1 MIYVLIIL
9 IIILLVIHSYLVIDI
24 SRYTIKDKRIDK
36 DIKMLLLSDLHNRD
50 IKDKLSKI
58 INKEKPDLI
67 ILSGDM
73 INEFVGDQE
82 NFIKLIPILEKYK
95 TYYTFGNHEEA
106 CIKELKNDYMN
117 RLSKTKLILLNDDSV
132 SLSKNIKL
140 YGLDVDISFFEGL
153 RKKKLDN
160 KYIESRLGKLDNK
173 KYNSSLIVVDTTPPE
188 VSLKDVSITK
198 GDSYSVKDFLSSYQ
212 DNSGSSSYT
221 ISFKSD
227 EYSKINKVGNHSV
240 TVTICDIYKNCVD
253 KTATLVINEFILKV
267 TKSYLI

>member
-1 MIYVLIIL
+1 MIYALIIL
-9 IIILLVIHSYLVIDI
+9 IIIFILLVIHSYLVIDI
-24 SRYTIKDKRIDK
+24 SRYTIKDKKIDK
-36 DIKMLLLSDLHNRD
+36 NIKMLLLSDLHNRD

-106 CIKELKNDYMN
+106 CIKELKNDYMK

-153 RKKKLDN
+153 RKKKIDN

-173 KYNSSLIVVDTTPPE
+173 KYNIAIAHNPLMAYAYVKYGFDLVFSGHVHGGLVRLPFLGGILSPEYKFFPKYYEGIYDIDGMKMIVSRGLGFCKRLPIRILNPGE
-188 VSLKDVSITK
+188 VV
-198 GDSYSVKDFLSSYQ
+198 
-212 DNSGSSSYT
+212 
-221 ISFKSD
+221 
-227 EYSKINKVGNHSV
+227 
-240 TVTICDIYKNCVD
+240 
-253 KTATLVINEFILKV
+253 VINICKD
-267 TKSYLI
+267 

>member
-9 IIILLVIHSYLVIDI
+9 IIFFILLVIHSYLVIDI

-36 DIKMLLLSDLHNRD
+36 NIKMLLLSDLHNRD

-173 KYNSSLIVVDTTPPE
+173 KYNIAIAHNPLMAYAY
-188 VSLKDVSITK
+188 TK
-198 GDSYSVKDFLSSYQ
+198 YGFDLVFSGHVHGGLVRLPFLGGFLSP
-212 DNSGSSSYT
+212 
-221 ISFKSD
+221 
-227 EYSKINKVGNHSV
+227 EYKFFPKYYEGFY
-240 TVTICDIYKNCVD
+240 DVD
-253 KTATLVINEFILKV
+253 GMKMIVSRGLGFCKRLPIRILNPGEVVVINICKD
-267 TKSYLI
+267 